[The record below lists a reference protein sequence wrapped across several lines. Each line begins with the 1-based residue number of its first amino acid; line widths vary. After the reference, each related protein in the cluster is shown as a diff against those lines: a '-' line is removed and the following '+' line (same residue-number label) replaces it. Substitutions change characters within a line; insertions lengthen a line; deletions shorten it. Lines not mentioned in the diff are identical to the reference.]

1 MKNKKIVRQ
10 KNGLSFCCF
19 VTLKKIEEMKEKNEN
34 RRREREEMK
43 EKNVNRWRER
53 EEKKERERTPD
64 VVSLQFK

>member
-1 MKNKKIVRQ
+1 M
-10 KNGLSFCCF
+10 
-19 VTLKKIEEMKEKNEN
+19 EEMKEKNEN

>member
-1 MKNKKIVRQ
+1 
-10 KNGLSFCCF
+10 
-19 VTLKKIEEMKEKNEN
+19 MKEKNEN

-43 EKNVNRWRER
+43 EENVNRWRER

>member
-19 VTLKKIEEMKEKNEN
+19 VTLKKIEEKNEN

-43 EKNVNRWRER
+43 EKNEKTDG
-53 EEKKERERTPD
+53 EKEKKRKRENAGRCLFA
-64 VVSLQFK
+64 V

>member
-1 MKNKKIVRQ
+1 
-10 KNGLSFCCF
+10 
-19 VTLKKIEEMKEKNEN
+19 MKEKNEN

-43 EKNVNRWRER
+43 EKNGNRWRER

>member
-1 MKNKKIVRQ
+1 
-10 KNGLSFCCF
+10 
-19 VTLKKIEEMKEKNEN
+19 MKEKNEN